1 MAPGRSLIAALVLA
15 AACPGALAAGCSKP
29 IIAVTEQWPEKTFS
43 KNHEGADM
51 EMARAIIKEAGCSL
65 VEGPVLPVVRR
76 MQMFADGKFD
86 LMLAASDIPERRSFA
101 RFSATYRMETVG
113 LFSLEK
119 SYEDLGDIDSFETLD
134 ARKVRLLVPT
144 IGWYGPEYERRRGA
158 LEAAGR
164 LSRFGTN
171 AQGLRMLAAR
181 RGQLI
186 MGDTMAMNYQSKLL
200 GIPVRQLGFVVM
212 RSPVHL
218 MFSRATITEADV
230 GRINAAIARLE
241 KNGTLR
247 AIGQRYGIN

>member
-1 MAPGRSLIAALVLA
+1 MAPVRTLIAALALA
-15 AACPGALAAGCSKP
+15 AACAPAWAAGCSKP
-29 IIAVTEQWPEKTFS
+29 IVAVTEQWPEKTFS

-51 EMARAIIKEAGCSL
+51 EMARAIIKEAGCTL
-65 VEGPVLPVVRR
+65 VDGPVLPVVRR
-76 MQMFADGKFD
+76 MQMFAEGKFD
-86 LMLAASDIPERRSFA
+86 LMLAASDIPERRGFA
-101 RFSATYRMETVG
+101 HFSSTYRMETVG

-119 SYEDLGDIDSFETLD
+119 SYEDLGDINSFEALD
-134 ARKVRLLVPT
+134 ARKIRLLVPT

-158 LEAAGR
+158 LEASGR

-181 RGQLI
+181 RAELI

-218 MFSRATITEADV
+218 MLSKATITEDDV
-230 GRINAAIARLE
+230 AKINVAIARLE

-247 AIGQRYGIN
+247 AIGQRYGLN